1 MALQRLPVSMVY
13 AAAASSASVGEGW
26 QREFPMLRV
35 LFVDDERNALDALRR
50 VLRGHQGEWEMRF
63 VDDPLTA
70 IPACEEF
77 SPDVVVTDL
86 KMRGV
91 DGISLLAELVRR
103 GSPAVRVVMSGL
115 ASERAFVETVGVANQ
130 FLLKP
135 VDRNVLVG
143 VIRRAN
149 ELKEWLARPEVRA
162 AVIECAPL
170 PTLPQVY
177 QEIVAAVRRE
187 ASLAEIGEIAAKDPS
202 ITASVLQVANS
213 AYFAPRHPIN
223 SMKLAASFLGLELL
237 RPIVLF
243 ASLGVKLT
251 ADPAVL
257 RRLESVWR
265 DSLDVAHTAR
275 AIAVAENR
283 PHDEAVA
290 AFSLGVLHDVG
301 SLAISRHRDPLDV
314 GSPCE
319 SLGKSADEIEREC
332 SGISHCDVG
341 ACILSSWGLPDDAV
355 AVAAWHHDARR
366 LVGESAASA
375 AFFVAA
381 VVAYRSAIDS
391 GSDTVEQARL
401 EQALTERGMG
411 ERFEKWRELAM
422 APVEARR

>member
-1 MALQRLPVSMVY
+1 
-13 AAAASSASVGEGW
+13 
-26 QREFPMLRV
+26 MLRV
-35 LFVDDERNALDALRR
+35 LFVDDEKSALDALRR

-63 VDDPLTA
+63 VDDPKSA
-70 IPACEEF
+70 IPACEAF
-77 SPDVVVTDL
+77 SPDVVITDL

-91 DGISLLAELVRR
+91 DGVTLLTELVRR

-115 ASERAFVETVGVANQ
+115 ASERAFVETLGVANQ

-135 VDRNVLVG
+135 VDQSVLVG
-143 VIRRAN
+143 VIQRAKD
-149 ELKEWLARPEVRA
+149 LKEWLARPQVHA
-162 AVIECAPL
+162 AIKECAPL
-170 PTLPQVY
+170 PTLPRVY
-177 QEIVAAVRRE
+177 QEIVEAVRRD

-213 AYFAPRHPIN
+213 AYFAPRHPIS

-243 ASLGVKLT
+243 ASMGVKLAT
-251 ADPAVL
+251 NPVVI

-275 AIAVAENR
+275 AIAAAEKR

-301 SLAISRHRDPLDV
+301 ALALSRHRDPIDF
-314 GSPCE
+314 GSADRSP
-319 SLGKSADEIEREC
+319 GKSADEFEREC
-332 SGISHCDVG
+332 CEISHCDVG

-366 LVGESAASA
+366 LVGESGTSA

-381 VVAYRSAIDS
+381 AVAFRSIIDS
-391 GSDTVEQARL
+391 NSPTTELARL
-401 EQALTERGMG
+401 EEALTDRGMAD
-411 ERFEKWRELAM
+411 RLDKWRDLAL
-422 APVEARR
+422 APVGTRG